1 MSSDA
6 EINVALALERIRKLE
21 AEVSEL
27 KNETLAQMQN
37 TLTELQRPME
47 RVQNIAIGM
56 GLYYLVDSFGLVDTL
71 KALL

>member
-37 TLTELQRPME
+37 TLTELQRTME
-47 RVQNIAIGM
+47 RIQNIAIGM